1 MKVLSK
7 YFERLGSKCRLSTF
21 PHYKSMENLN
31 CHSKQIKELNFIKNI
46 KPVKCIMVNIYIE
59 SQSHRAYGF

>member
-31 CHSKQIKELNFIKNI
+31 CHSKQTKELNFIKN
-46 KPVKCIMVNIYIE
+46 KTCKVYYGE
-59 SQSHRAYGF
+59 YLHRVSVS